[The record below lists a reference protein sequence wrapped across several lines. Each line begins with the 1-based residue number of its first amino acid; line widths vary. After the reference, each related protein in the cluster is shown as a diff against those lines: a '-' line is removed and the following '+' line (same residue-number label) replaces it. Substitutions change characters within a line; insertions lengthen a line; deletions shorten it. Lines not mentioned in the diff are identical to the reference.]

1 MHRTLEISVSPS
13 ADDAFIDR
21 LAAHESVISLSIN
34 RGTSVKPPGDVLRV
48 HTLNRGADDVLKEVE
63 RMQRKGEVSVATS
76 EVASFI
82 DPKHQHAVDRDV
94 DEALWE
100 EMETGLR
107 HQGQVTPNFL
117 ILMALGGALAAMGL
131 MTTGVTQAISFIAA
145 PLIAPGF
152 EPLSKIALG
161 FTLRRWGTLWRGLI
175 SSVVGYAVLILAAT
189 LTFVALHA
197 LGAVTPEAFLGNH
210 EVERIIHPNALDFA
224 YSTIGVLAGAVMLAA
239 YRRNTIGGAL
249 MVLEIVH
256 AAAMVGVAL
265 GVGRWDYLVEG
276 LARFGIDVLL
286 ILVLSSL
293 VIWLKQVFVHR
304 RRPLV

>member
-1 MHRTLEISVSPS
+1 MHRTIEISVSPA
-13 ADDAFIDR
+13 ADDLFIQR
-21 LAAHESVISLSIN
+21 LAALESVVSLSIN

-48 HTLNRGADDVLKEVE
+48 HTLNRGADEVLRVVAL
-63 RMQRKGEVSVATS
+63 MQAEGEVSVATA
-76 EVASFI
+76 EVASLI

-107 HQGQVTPNFL
+107 HQGQVTPNYL

-131 MTTGVTQAISFIAA
+131 MTTSVTQAISFIAA

-175 SSVVGYAVLILAAT
+175 SSLAGYAMLILAAA
-189 LTFVALHA
+189 LTFVALRA

-210 EVERIIHPNALDFA
+210 EVEKIIHPDAFDFA

-239 YRRNTIGGAL
+239 YRRSTIGGAL
-249 MVLEIVH
+249 MALEIIH

-265 GVGRWDYLVEG
+265 GIGRWDYLLEG

-293 VIWLKQVFVHR
+293 VVWLKQVFVHK